1 MKYIETVKILV
12 LNHIIKHLPV
22 ETQQHKQQEKVL
34 NMFYYFFKLTTKK
47 NTVSCIYT
55 MKIPKHEMSDN

>member
-34 NMFYYFFKLTTKK
+34 NMLLLFFQVDYKIKCSFVYLYNE
-47 NTVSCIYT
+47 NT
-55 MKIPKHEMSDN
+55 

>member
-34 NMFYYFFKLTTKK
+34 NMLLSFFQVDYKIKYSFVYLYNE
-47 NTVSCIYT
+47 NT
-55 MKIPKHEMSDN
+55 

>member
-34 NMFYYFFKLTTKK
+34 NMLLLLFQVDYKIKYSFVYLYNE
-47 NTVSCIYT
+47 NT
-55 MKIPKHEMSDN
+55 